1 VHNYYTADMSLA
13 HRVKQTDTKVRR
25 DALYE
30 NLAQVIVTDFKNRLR
45 VDINS
50 RNLRGGDHVD
60 SDLTKVLK

>member
-1 VHNYYTADMSLA
+1 MSLA